1 MMKNQS
7 QLRYQSAY
15 LAEQLIV
22 DLLANGAYHW
32 LDEVCLYCP
41 DSSEL
46 ISKSTLIYLDEYP
59 DEDEVGDD
67 LFSAF
72 VVDNNLELLCSGELF
87 KDVLDNLQHQG
98 AELSVESIIA
108 AANFYLE
115 HDNFISI
122 ND

>member
-15 LAEQLIV
+15 LAEQFIV

-32 LDEVCLYCP
+32 LDEICLYSP

>member
-1 MMKNQS
+1 MMKHQAP
-7 QLRYQSAY
+7 LRYQSAD
-15 LAEQLIV
+15 LAEQFIV
-22 DLLANGAYHW
+22 DLLANGPYHW
-32 LDEVCLYCP
+32 LDEVCLYCL

-59 DEDEVGDD
+59 DEDQVGDD

-72 VVDNNLELLCSGELF
+72 VVENNLELLCSGELF

-98 AELSVESIIA
+98 VELSVDSIIA

>member
-7 QLRYQSAY
+7 QLCYQSAY
-15 LAEQLIV
+15 LAEQFIV
-22 DLLANGAYHW
+22 DLLANGPYHW

-41 DSSEL
+41 DSSQL
-46 ISKSTLIYLDEYP
+46 ISRSTLIYLDEYP

-122 ND
+122 NG